1 MEAPRALK
9 IVVVLLAAFVGL
21 ELFLRVADYAEPPE
35 GIGLDGTPA
44 AGHSYEP
51 RNPYLDSSFS
61 DATFN
66 VVVFGGAWVFG
77 LGCREQE
84 TFPALVEKEFRRNR
98 HLSVRVVNL
107 GQPNFA
113 SDRVAGLFGRSLK
126 RYKADAAV
134 VMTGLT
140 DCVPEYLREDY
151 FRRKPFS
158 VGERSIENR
167 VRVVRLLD
175 NLHLA
180 ARLNGRD
187 IDPEERR
194 DFVVRVGTLA
204 DTQTNLLSIGK
215 AAGKAG
221 VPVIYVTFPRL
232 PGPGWLNPHYPLYS
246 RRNLLIRST
255 ANNFQSPILDLEER
269 VLPGDTAG
277 YLFPWMRW
285 PHPNPKGHA
294 LIAEE
299 LIAMIEPMLEG
310 VPEAPL

>member
-9 IVVVLLAAFVGL
+9 IIVVLLAVFVGS

-35 GIGLDGTPA
+35 GLLPDGTPTT
-44 AGHSYEP
+44 GNSYEP

-77 LGCREQE
+77 LGCRQPE
-84 TFPALVEKEFRRNR
+84 TFPALVEKEFLKNRR
-98 HLSVRVVNL
+98 LAVRVVNL

-113 SDRVAGLFGRSLK
+113 SDRVADHFGRSLK
-126 RYKADAAV
+126 RFKADVAV

-151 FRRKPFS
+151 FGRKPFS
-158 VGERSIENR
+158 VGERSIEQR
-167 VRVVRLLD
+167 VRTLRLLN

-215 AAGKAG
+215 AAGEAG

-232 PGPGWLNPHYPLYS
+232 PEPGWLNVHYPLYS

-269 VLPGDTAG
+269 ILPRDTAG
-277 YLFPWMRW
+277 YLLPWMRW

-294 LIAEE
+294 LIAEK
-299 LIAMIEPMLEG
+299 LIVIIEPMLKN
-310 VPEAPL
+310 VPQVPL